1 VLLGGSA
8 AQQQLHKV
16 LGVLMPEI
24 TESFTC
30 LTCLTTVLVHIVLL
44 QGGQVSAAH
53 GCPCA

>member
-1 VLLGGSA
+1 MLLGGSA